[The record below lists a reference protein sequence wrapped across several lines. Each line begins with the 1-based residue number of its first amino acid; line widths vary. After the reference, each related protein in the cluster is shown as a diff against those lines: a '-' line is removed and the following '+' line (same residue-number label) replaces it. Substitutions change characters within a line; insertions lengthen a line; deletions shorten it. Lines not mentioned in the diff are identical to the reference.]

1 MNYYETW
8 IQRSEK
14 ETDQNVYSRYMNL
27 YFVLEKN
34 AYDMILKA
42 YPDNKEL
49 INGKALELCEKL
61 GFGKKNMDIFVG
73 FLDGI
78 QTSLNNQID
87 VTTVEDETDIALDI
101 DYDKLFYNMKD
112 AKAEWLFKLPS
123 WNNVLSVEQRDKI
136 SFEYREA
143 NTVHSEKVGRND
155 PCPCGSGKK
164 YKKCCGKNA

>member
-1 MNYYETW
+1 MSYYETW

-14 ETDQNVYSRYMNL
+14 ETDQNKYTQYMNL

-34 AYDMILKA
+34 AYDTILKA
-42 YPDNKEL
+42 YPDTAEFTK
-49 INGKALELCEKL
+49 GTALELCEKL
-61 GFGKKNMDIFVG
+61 NFGKTNMDIFVG

-78 QTSLNNQID
+78 NSSLKTQID
-87 VTTVEDETDIALDI
+87 LESVEDSTAIDLDI

-123 WNNVLSVEQRDKI
+123 WANVLTVDQRDKI

-143 NTVHSEKVGRND
+143 NTVHVEKIGRND

-164 YKKCCGKNA
+164 YKKCCGK